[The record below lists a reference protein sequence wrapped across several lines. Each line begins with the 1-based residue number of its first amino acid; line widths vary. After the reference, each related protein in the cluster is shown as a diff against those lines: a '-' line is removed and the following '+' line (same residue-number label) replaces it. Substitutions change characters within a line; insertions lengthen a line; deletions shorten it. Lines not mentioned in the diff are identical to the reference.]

1 MPVIVAVRPAQ
12 VSVGASP
19 RRNSP
24 IRIESPGCIG
34 IVAFGDTMVSVVA
47 ATTFDVVDVLAPT
60 FHPALV
66 KAPTI

>member
-1 MPVIVAVRPAQ
+1 
-12 VSVGASP
+12 
-19 RRNSP
+19 
-24 IRIESPGCIG
+24 
-34 IVAFGDTMVSVVA
+34 MVSVVA